1 MSLQGVLADFG
12 VADIFQLIAQQRK
25 TGVLTIENAE
35 RALEV
40 HFREGAVLRARPAES
55 RPDGA
60 LAEFLLRTGAI
71 SEPDLVEAQ
80 RRQEETLESLPHVL
94 LEVGS
99 IASNELDQVIRLVS
113 HETIF
118 ELFLW
123 DEGAF
128 RFAPRELASEPGDEP
143 VGAEMV
149 LLDALRMRDEWMQI
163 CLRLPDLSATV
174 MPVADA
180 EQFQAKRARAAAAC
194 GLSDDE
200 VERLFNLANRRS
212 SARRVIDLSHLGTFL
227 GAKGLAEL
235 ARQGLVRFDAAQR
248 RIVLPRVGRL
258 PGVPTRQR
266 WAGFAALGLAGLVA
280 ALLLLLEPAPASD
293 FPVPTDALQR
303 AQAGAELDRVR
314 VALDSHRWA
323 HAAYPESLRQLKGT
337 PGLAPDLADRYLYA
351 RTPAGYRLT
360 VRR

>member
-25 TGVLTIENAE
+25 TGVLTIENQE

-40 HFREGAVLRARPAES
+40 HFREGAVLRARPAET

-71 SEPDLVEAQ
+71 SEPDLADAQ

-94 LEVGS
+94 VEAEA
-99 IASNELDQVIRLVS
+99 IASHELDRVIRLVS

-123 DEGAF
+123 DAGAF
-128 RFAPRELASEPGDEP
+128 RFHPRELGSEPGDEP

-180 EQFQAKRARAAAAC
+180 EQFQAKRARVAGAC
-194 GLSDDE
+194 GLSDDD
-200 VERLFNLANRRS
+200 VERLFNLVNRRS
-212 SARRVIDLSHLGTFL
+212 SARRVIDLSRLGTFQ

-235 ARQGLVRFDAAQR
+235 ARQGLLRFDAAQR
-248 RIVLPRVGRL
+248 PIVQPTVSSM
-258 PGVPTRQR
+258 PAVPVLER
-266 WAGFAALGLAGLVA
+266 WAGLAALGLAGVVA
-280 ALLLLLEPAPASD
+280 ALLLVLDPAPAAD
-293 FPVPTDALQR
+293 FPRPTDALQR

-323 HAAYPESLRQLKGT
+323 EAAYPESLRQLEGT

-351 RTPAGYRLT
+351 RTAAGYKLD